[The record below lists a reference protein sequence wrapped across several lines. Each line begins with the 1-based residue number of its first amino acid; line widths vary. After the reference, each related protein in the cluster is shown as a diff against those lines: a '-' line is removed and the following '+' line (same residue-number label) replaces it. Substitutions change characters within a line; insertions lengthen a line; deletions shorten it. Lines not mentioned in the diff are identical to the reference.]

1 MVFTERNQYYRKII
15 RKEENKKQTLPFDI
29 NMMIAYNQRTGSK
42 DLLSKI
48 YKNGK
53 MYM

>member
-15 RKEENKKQTLPFDI
+15 GKEENKKQTLPFDI